1 MTRHRM
7 DANASFRL
15 SEHEVTH
22 GKGLGIV
29 RSRPEVAI
37 DQTFAELQEKRKDQ
51 SIEAAERRREERAEF
66 LHQEL
71 MHRLRTAVTHE
82 RTGDLGIAKMLEVG
96 FKSTGEIAAKSVTAT
111 ASTTAQANV
120 TAEIDIYKPLWLR
133 ESEAQMLADAQ
144 KRYGSQPVAQI
155 EAGKGRKITAAKAN
169 EYVIAA
175 KGNKDKAREAA
186 AQG

>member
-1 MTRHRM
+1 LLDGASKT
-7 DANASFRL
+7 DAARRAGL
-15 SEHEVTH
+15 S
-22 GKGLGIV
+22 KGINITTIML
-29 RSRPEVAI
+29 RPEI
-37 DQTFAELQEKRKDQ
+37 DKTFKELREKRKDQ
-51 SIEAAERRREERAEF
+51 SVEAAERRREERAEF

-111 ASTTAQANV
+111 ASATAQANV

-133 ESEAQMLADAQ
+133 ESEAQMLAEAQ
-144 KRYGSQPVAQI
+144 RRLLGAEP
-155 EAGKGRKITAAKAN
+155 EAGRGRKITAVKAT

-175 KGNKDKAREAA
+175 KGDKDKAREAA
-186 AQG
+186 RKDGWTL